1 MLTKENCE
9 IEKKLEQIAQD
20 IAIPESKY
28 EDAKKEYEALGEWLA
43 DGNSNLK
50 QYNPKIYPQG
60 SFALGS
66 AIKPQEGCEYD
77 VDLICLFQKGLNTS
91 NISQKEL
98 KRLVGERIKAHGT
111 YSKLLD
117 PKEGSRRCW
126 TLKYSDQSRFHMDI
140 LPAIPDEWAHF
151 NEEKYRA
158 GAINQAIFITDK
170 KHKDYENITKD
181 WLKSNPQ
188 GYINWFYDQMRTK
201 MMQNRKIMLGAS
213 ESVKELPSYKR
224 GTTLQKAIQLL
235 KYHRDINFG
244 QDEDKPISIIITTLA
259 TKAYSGEDNL
269 FEALKNICANMQN
282 YIEISKNN
290 VYRVENPVNS
300 EENFADK
307 WQECPRKRE
316 IFFKWLKSLNL
327 LFEELLNENVD
338 ISETIDR
345 AYGRKRQ
352 NKINE
357 AGTVFVPRKSIT
369 LTDTVKPWCV

>member
-20 IAIPESKY
+20 IAIPEDKY
-28 EDAKKEYEALGEWLA
+28 KDAEKRYEALGEWLA
-43 DGNSNLK
+43 EGNSELK
-50 QYNPKIYPQG
+50 EYNPKIYPQG

-91 NISQKEL
+91 NVSQKEL
-98 KRLVGERIKAHGT
+98 KRLVGDRIKAHGT

-126 TLKYSDQSRFHMDI
+126 TLKYCDESKFHLDI
-140 LPAIPDEWAHF
+140 LPAIPDEWTHF
-151 NEEKYRA
+151 SEEKYRA
-158 GAINQAIFITDK
+158 GTINQAIFITDK
-170 KHKDYENITKD
+170 KHREYENITKD

-188 GYINWFYDQMRTK
+188 GYINWFYSQMREK
-201 MMQNRKIMLGAS
+201 MMRNQKSLLAAS
-213 ESVKELPSYKR
+213 ESVKEFPSYKR

-244 QDEDKPISIIITTLA
+244 HDEDKPISIIITTLA
-259 TKAYSGEDNL
+259 TKAYNGEDNL
-269 FEALKNICANMQN
+269 FDALKNICANMQN
-282 YIEISKNN
+282 YIEISENN

-307 WQECPRKRE
+307 WQENPRKRE
-316 IFFKWLKSLNL
+316 IFFKWLNSLNQ
-327 LFEELLNENVD
+327 LFKELLKENAD
-338 ISETIDR
+338 ISQTLDN
-345 AYGRKRQ
+345 AYRRK
-352 NKINE
+352 I
-357 AGTVFVPRKSIT
+357 VPKKSVV
-369 LTDTVKPWCV
+369 LSDTVKPWSL